1 MASSLDRCAAA
12 ACAELAARF
21 TRVRAGV
28 DAGFGDAAVSQALRA
43 ACPGVWMTVED
54 GVAAR
59 ERVAGTLDPKT
70 VLQLGVGGEMPF
82 DDHQFEVV
90 VLSAALLVGARARAE
105 AVVRETHRILQGG
118 GCLVFSVDESG
129 AVSGF
134 GQRGIVWRGGPYAD
148 GLCPPQDMA
157 SSFGADRGRGDA
169 RVVRDV
175 VTPGTKGRSE
185 MKRLVRIL
193 CATAVALMVSCANA
207 DPANAI
213 MRLLNSQASGSVR
226 GFEQAA
232 EEVAEQAKKGRPVYA
247 YVLALVSRMPSPPPA
262 ARLDDATRTKYLDGC
277 RDKIK
282 KLANEKN
289 NSMAWYLLSLENN
302 DRDLLHRAADAG
314 NVQAM
319 NAWGT
324 YLVTRAV
331 GETAETASTTSACAT
346 CAASARRR
354 TTRAPSTASAPRRR
368 RSIPRPSTTSG
379 SSSARG
385 AWWRRTSR

>member
-1 MASSLDRCAAA
+1 MPSRLDKCAAA

-134 GQRGIVWRGGPYAD
+134 GQRGIYDLLKNG
-148 GLCPPQDMA
+148 
-157 SSFGADRGRGDA
+157 F
-169 RVVRDV
+169 DV
-175 VTPGTKGRSE
+175 VGLKRPPWWKFGVAGRT
-185 MKRLVRIL
+185 LTV
-193 CATAVALMVSCANA
+193 C
-207 DPANAI
+207 
-213 MRLLNSQASGSVR
+213 
-226 GFEQAA
+226 
-232 EEVAEQAKKGRPVYA
+232 
-247 YVLALVSRMPSPPPA
+247 
-262 ARLDDATRTKYLDGC
+262 
-277 RDKIK
+277 
-282 KLANEKN
+282 
-289 NSMAWYLLSLENN
+289 
-302 DRDLLHRAADAG
+302 
-314 NVQAM
+314 
-319 NAWGT
+319 
-324 YLVTRAV
+324 
-331 GETAETASTTSACAT
+331 
-346 CAASARRR
+346 ARRK
-354 TTRAPSTASAPRRR
+354 TWRR
-368 RSIPRPSTTSG
+368 RSAPIVGEAMPV
-379 SSSARG
+379 SSAMLSPRERKG
-385 AWWRRTSR
+385 GLR

>member
-21 TRVRAGV
+21 ARVRAGV

-134 GQRGIVWRGGPYAD
+134 GQRGIYDLLKD
-148 GLCPPQDMA
+148 G
-157 SSFGADRGRGDA
+157 F
-169 RVVRDV
+169 DV
-175 VTPGTKGRSE
+175 VGLKRPPWWKFGVAGRT
-185 MKRLVRIL
+185 LTV
-193 CATAVALMVSCANA
+193 C
-207 DPANAI
+207 
-213 MRLLNSQASGSVR
+213 
-226 GFEQAA
+226 
-232 EEVAEQAKKGRPVYA
+232 
-247 YVLALVSRMPSPPPA
+247 
-262 ARLDDATRTKYLDGC
+262 
-277 RDKIK
+277 
-282 KLANEKN
+282 
-289 NSMAWYLLSLENN
+289 
-302 DRDLLHRAADAG
+302 
-314 NVQAM
+314 
-319 NAWGT
+319 
-324 YLVTRAV
+324 
-331 GETAETASTTSACAT
+331 
-346 CAASARRR
+346 ARRK
-354 TTRAPSTASAPRRR
+354 TWRR
-368 RSIPRPSTTSG
+368 RSAPIVGEAMPV
-379 SSSARG
+379 SSAMLSPRERKG
-385 AWWRRTSR
+385 GLR